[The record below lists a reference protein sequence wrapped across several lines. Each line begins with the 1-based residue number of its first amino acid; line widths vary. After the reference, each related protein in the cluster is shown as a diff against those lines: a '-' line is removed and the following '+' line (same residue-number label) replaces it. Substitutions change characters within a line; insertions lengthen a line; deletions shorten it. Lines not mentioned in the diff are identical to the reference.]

1 MPKRGLSSYLFYA
14 ASVRDQV
21 RKKNPDSKIGV
32 SLLSDVYLMRTE
44 FAAVTV
50 CTQDL
55 GKIMGDQWKTMAES
69 KKAKL
74 CVASLVL
81 AVLMSASDS
90 CCSPMLQYQHGGEGQ
105 SAVRSQAFHRRSAH
119 AHQI

>member
-1 MPKRGLSSYLFYA
+1 
-14 ASVRDQV
+14 
-21 RKKNPDSKIGV
+21 
-32 SLLSDVYLMRTE
+32 MRAE

-50 CTQDL
+50 CTQEL

-81 AVLMSASDS
+81 AVLMSA
-90 CCSPMLQYQHGGEGQ
+90 
-105 SAVRSQAFHRRSAH
+105 F
-119 AHQI
+119 